1 MSHGSGIDRRG
12 FLRTTV
18 AGTALLSVL
27 ESRPTAGGLAVS
39 LVADPSDRIAS
50 SPPAQWALGQ
60 LQQALT
66 DAGVSVHRYDSV
78 GHTPADDLC
87 VLAAGADHSAIAAV
101 LERMPIGS
109 GPERLALTAA
119 RLSGRDVLLACGTDP
134 RGLSYALLDLT
145 ERLRSA
151 DSAAD
156 VLSQPSTAIERPSN
170 AVRSVMRQ
178 FTSEILDKPW
188 FEDREMWPAY
198 LSMLASNR
206 FNRLH
211 LGFGLGYDFLQQ
223 VADSYLLFLYPF
235 LVEVPGYDVRVTN
248 VTAADRERNLATL
261 RFISE
266 QAAARGLEF
275 QLGIWMH
282 GYELARSPDARYVV
296 EGLTHETHAPYCR
309 DALTAV
315 LRACPSISAVALR
328 IHGESGVAE
337 GSYDFWRT
345 IFDGVARCGRR
356 VEIDLHAKGIDRTM
370 IDHALATGMPVN
382 VSPKYWAEHL
392 GIPYHQTVIRELEMP
407 VAGKAGQG
415 LMALSEGSRS
425 FTRYG
430 YADLLRDDRK
440 YTVRHRVWAGTQRLL
455 ASGDP
460 TFTSAYSRAF
470 QFCGSTGMDLM
481 EPLTF
486 RGRRGTSI
494 PGTRRSGYT
503 DAGLEP
509 PRDWEKYDSWY
520 RLWGRL
526 TYNAGTK
533 VEDLQSGA
541 SPLPPALASALAH
554 ATRILPIVTTSYLPS
569 AACDAY
575 WPEIYWNQPM
585 AAEPTPNPF
594 GDTPSPK
601 TFQHASPL
609 DPAMFSTMSEHADEL
624 LRRSDSTGKYSPIEV
639 AEWLRGLAAGVMRDL
654 ASFKGT
660 PSPATRRVVIDATIQ
675 AGLGRF
681 FAAKFR
687 AGVLYAIHE
696 RTGDR
701 RALDETLAGYGDAR
715 RAWAELAEQARTVY
729 AADLSASDK
738 LSERGQ
744 WLDRLQGIDSDIRQL
759 AERRASSK
767 PSDDAAVTAAIDQ
780 ALGRPRRDPAPC
792 THTPPAAF
800 QPGAALP
807 LQLKV
812 TGSQAMARVMCW
824 YRHVNQGEHFE
835 RAEMPAREGTYEFA
849 IPASY
854 TESPYPLQY
863 YFTLIESATRA
874 HLFPGL
880 GADLTTPPYFIV
892 RR

>member
-1 MSHGSGIDRRG
+1 VSRPSGIDRRG

-18 AGTALLSVL
+18 AGTALLSVFTA
-27 ESRPTAGGLAVS
+27 RPAAGSLAVS
-39 LVADPSDRIAS
+39 LVADPTDRIAS
-50 SPPAQWALGQ
+50 SPAVDWALGQ

-66 DAGVSVHRYDSV
+66 EAGVSVYRCDRV
-78 GHTPADDLC
+78 EHTHPDDLC
-87 VLAAGADHSAIAAV
+87 MVAAGAAHATVASAIE
-101 LERMPIGS
+101 LIPIGS
-109 GPERLALTAA
+109 GPERLAIAA
-119 RLSGRDVLLACGTDP
+119 AHVSGRQVLLACGTDA

-145 ERLRSA
+145 ERVRSA
-151 DSAAD
+151 DSVAD
-156 VLSQPSTAIERPSN
+156 ALARQSAVVERPSN

-178 FTSEILDKPW
+178 VTSEILDKPW
-188 FEDREMWPAY
+188 FEDREMWSAY
-198 LSMLASNR
+198 LSMLATNR

-235 LVEVPGYDVRVTN
+235 LVDVPGYNVRVTN
-248 VTAADRERNLATL
+248 VSAADRDRHLAAL
-261 RFISE
+261 RFVSE
-266 QAAARGLEF
+266 QTVARGLDF

-282 GYELARSPDARYVV
+282 GYELARSPDARYIV
-296 EGLTHETHAPYCR
+296 EGLTRETHAAYCR
-309 DALTAV
+309 DALTMV

-345 IFDGVARCGRR
+345 VFDGVARCGRR

-392 GIPYHQTVIRELEMP
+392 GIPYHQTVIRDLELP
-407 VAGKAGQG
+407 VAGKTGQG

-430 YADLLRDDRK
+430 YADLLRDDRQ

-455 ASGDP
+455 ASGDL

-503 DAGLEP
+503 DASLEP
-509 PRDWEKYDSWY
+509 RQDWEKYDSWY
-520 RLWGRL
+520 RLWGRV
-526 TYNAGTK
+526 TYNAGATLD
-533 VEDLQSGA
+533 DLQRGA
-541 SPLPPALASALAH
+541 SALPPPVASALAR
-554 ATRILPIVTTSYLPS
+554 ATRILPIVTTAYLPS

-585 AAEPTPNPF
+585 AAEPKPNPF

-624 LRRSDSTGKYSPIEV
+624 LGRIDGSAKYSPIEV
-639 AEWLRGLAAGVMRDL
+639 AEWLRDLADGVMRDL
-654 ASFKGT
+654 ASFKGV
-660 PSPATRRVVIDATIQ
+660 PSAATHRVVVDATIQ

-744 WLDRLQGIDSDIRQL
+744 WLDRLQGIDSDIKRI
-759 AERRASSK
+759 AERRSSSTA
-767 PSDDAAVTAAIDQ
+767 SDDAAVTAAVDQ
-780 ALGRPRRDPAPC
+780 ALGHERRDPAPC
-792 THTPPAAF
+792 THTPPVAF
-800 QPGAALP
+800 QRGAPLS

-812 TGSQAMARVMCW
+812 TGSQPIARVVCH
-824 YRHVNQGEHFE
+824 YRHVNQAERFE
-835 RAEMPAREGTYEFA
+835 QAEMAARGETHEFA

-863 YFTLIESATRA
+863 YFTLIESPARA

-880 GADLTTPPYFIV
+880 GPDLTTPPYFVV
-892 RR
+892 R